1 MPFTRAGQLA
11 RETPLARPDDPL
23 GLVAENLRESHY
35 GAIPVVEGD
44 IAQTLPDGKTPL
56 RLLGLIDEQDLSK
69 AVLPILQR
77 AEMQR
82 VEAAQ
87 ISTNGHSPNAYATVA
102 APGSSSEPASAN
114 GAPFM
119 AMPEPISVASNN
131 GYHTNGM
138 RTPGEDAADAMLA
151 VEEIS
156 TLTARAIM
164 RPSVPFIPAAF
175 SLHNALLALDR
186 YECSALPVVDAAGS
200 YRGMVSRADLV
211 AALGHQVRPPVVG
224 GMATPLGVWLTTGSL
239 SGGAPPLG
247 LFLSGATLA
256 FCFFVAH
263 FGLLLTLQ
271 YFNPEWAMM
280 FVSGRLGALSSA
292 GGLTNLVFTAAEG
305 LLFLLVL
312 RALPMA
318 GVHAAEHQTVWA
330 IERGLPL
337 RPEFV
342 KQMPRAHPRC
352 GTNLVALAGLIQI
365 TLGHLPSYDPFLVLL
380 SLLFIYFGWRT
391 FGTLLQEWFTTRP
404 PSDKQLESGIRAGV
418 ELMEKYQA
426 QPHVMGSFG
435 QRLFNSGILL
445 SGLGLW
451 LTLSGLQFA
460 AQWVMLQLAR

>member
-1 MPFTRAGQLA
+1 
-11 RETPLARPDDPL
+11 
-23 GLVAENLRESHY
+23 
-35 GAIPVVEGD
+35 
-44 IAQTLPDGKTPL
+44 
-56 RLLGLIDEQDLSK
+56 
-69 AVLPILQR
+69 
-77 AEMQR
+77 
-82 VEAAQ
+82 
-87 ISTNGHSPNAYATVA
+87 
-102 APGSSSEPASAN
+102 
-114 GAPFM
+114 M

-292 GGLTNLVFTAAEG
+292 GGLANLVFTAAEG

-460 AQWVMLQLAR
+460 AQWIMLQLAR